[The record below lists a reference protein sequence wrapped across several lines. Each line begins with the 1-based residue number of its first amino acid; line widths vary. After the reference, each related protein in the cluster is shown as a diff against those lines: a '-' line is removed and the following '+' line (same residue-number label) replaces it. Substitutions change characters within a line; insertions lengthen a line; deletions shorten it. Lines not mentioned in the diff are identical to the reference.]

1 MEFDNILKFLD
12 KIKEIGNFKDEEIEL
27 LRKPQEIHKAEIE
40 LDGEKY
46 PAFRI
51 QYNNARGPFKGGIR
65 FHPEVSED
73 EVKALSFW
81 MTIKTA
87 AVNIPLGGGKG
98 GIKIN
103 PKELSQEKIEE
114 LSRKYVQAF
123 YRVLG
128 SQKDIP
134 APDVYTTPK
143 IMSWMKD
150 EYEKL
155 TGEKS
160 PGVITGK
167 PLEDGGSLVRD
178 IATALGGVY
187 ILEDAV
193 KKLGLNEKKVV
204 IQGFG
209 NAGANAA
216 KLLSEL
222 GYKIIAVSDSKGGI
236 VNQEGLDV
244 NELLNIKQ
252 ETGSVVNY
260 PSGEKISNSQLL
272 DLNCDILIPSALAN
286 VITQENAS
294 SIKAKII
301 LELANGP
308 VTPDADKI
316 LFENDVLVIPDI
328 LANAGG
334 VTVSYFEW
342 MQNINN
348 ERWEE
353 GEIKQKLKKIMMDSF
368 EDIYS
373 MAKEN
378 KYDLRTSAYVI
389 AIKRI
394 LEAERKRGRL

>member
-27 LRKPQEIHKAEIE
+27 LRKLQEIHKAEIE
-40 LDGEKY
+40 FDGEKY